1 MSITTAALRDIK
13 VSSTTFG
20 DLDLSLLAKLFN
32 MTFKELIIAFNI
44 WAKTQSITIPSE
56 LFGIFTLSDLTL
68 KYHDDYL
75 EAGLT
80 PTFLP
85 PNATVPGV
93 YEKFV
98 PLEFEEFDYDIEV
111 EWNEDD

>member
-1 MSITTAALRDIK
+1 
-13 VSSTTFG
+13 
-20 DLDLSLLAKLFN
+20 
-32 MTFKELIIAFNI
+32 
-44 WAKTQSITIPSE
+44 
-56 LFGIFTLSDLTL
+56 L

-98 PLEFEEFDYDIEV
+98 PLKFEEFDYDIEV